1 MVHQKQKRLTV
12 PHIVA
17 LVLIIHFLYIL
28 SARTTIYF
36 YFENEPVLRQ
46 VAFTT
51 ECSLPQPGFKAW
63 KNGLVTILKPELPRN
78 CQKLFNGDPLEIR
91 KQKGYVA
98 RWISKLSD
106 RDLLQATSK
115 CSWVKEYFTNN
126 LYTTKLEQSF
136 PIAFTFLIHNSPQQ
150 VVRLLKLLYR
160 PHNQYSIAPD
170 LKSPPEFIATFRNIA
185 NCLDNVHIVSKL
197 QEVQWAHKS
206 IIETQMQMYRDLLQ
220 IREKQAEHLKW
231 KYVINLCGKELPLN
245 SNHKIVSRLVRLN
258 GTSAVDAEKISMNDT
273 YRLGHLRKQSI
284 PYGMP
289 YYKSMTY
296 MSLSFQFVN
305 FLFTNSTSVNLF
317 NFFKKCKIPEEH
329 YYATVYMLPNIPGGY
344 NPDIPKN
351 YYFITSN
358 YFWRQLHVIVRS
370 SMECSGRIVHSIC
383 IVDVGD
389 IHRILTNT
397 SFGSNAVFQN
407 KFFMQSDHV
416 IMDCMEER
424 IIAKNKLEYET
435 DCTKKS

>member
-1 MVHQKQKRLTV
+1 MVNQNQKRLTI

-17 LVLIIHFLYIL
+17 LVLIIELLYVL
-28 SARTTIYF
+28 SARTTVYF
-36 YFENEPVLRQ
+36 YDANKPVLRR
-46 VAFTT
+46 AALIA
-51 ECSLPQPGFKAW
+51 ECSLPQPVFNAW

-98 RWISKLSD
+98 RWRSKFSD

-197 QEVQWAHKS
+197 QEVQWGHRS
-206 IIETQMQMYRDLLQ
+206 ILEAQMQMYRDLLQ
-220 IREKQAEHLKW
+220 IREKQAKHLKW

-245 SNHKIVSRLVRLN
+245 SNHDIVSHLVKLN
-258 GTSAVDAEKISMNDT
+258 GTSAVNARKIRFSDHVNYD
-273 YRLGHLRKQSI
+273 RLHKRI
-284 PYGMP
+284 PYGLSF
-289 YYKSMTY
+289 YKSINY
-296 MSLSFQFVN
+296 MSVSFQFVN
-305 FLFTNSTSVNLF
+305 FLLANSTSVHLF
-317 NFFKKCKIPEEH
+317 EFFRENCDIPEEH
-329 YYATVYMLPNIPGGY
+329 YYATVYMLPNVPGGY
-344 NPDIPKN
+344 NHDMSKSYI
-351 YYFITSN
+351 FVTSN
-358 YFWRQLHVIVRS
+358 NFWRLHHHIIKNS
-370 SMECSGRIVHSIC
+370 WQCSGRIVHNIC
-383 IVDVGD
+383 VVNVGD
-389 IHRILTNT
+389 IHRILTST
-397 SFGSNAVFQN
+397 NAGGKALFHN
-407 KFFMQSDHV
+407 KYFMEIDHV
-416 IMDCMEER
+416 VMDCMEET
-424 IIAKNKLEYET
+424 IIAKNTLEYEN
-435 DCTKKS
+435 DNSCN